1 MLFGTFVQSLEHA
14 QSSVHDKFA
23 LTHLHLL
30 VHPFLQPHFRRA
42 LQTLETS
49 GRVVHSGCQ
58 LSSLYVHPKCDGE
71 GRSIWLLR
79 LPFHTPSLIKMLEQG
94 SLFGQGE
101 NEELLR
107 VHLSA
112 STSLTNKTVDTYL
125 CWRDAFQH
133 TVLLGKKLPPGV
145 VHRYPMS

>member
-1 MLFGTFVQSLEHA
+1 MLFGTFVQSAEHV

-30 VHPFLQPHFRRA
+30 
-42 LQTLETS
+42 ESS

-58 LSSLYVHPKCDGE
+58 LSSLYVHPKRDDE

-79 LPFHTPSLIKMLEQG
+79 LPFHTPSLMKMLEQG

-101 NEELLR
+101 NEESLR

-112 STSLTNKTVDTYL
+112 STFLTNTNADTYL
-125 CWRDAFQH
+125 CWRDVFQH
-133 TVLLGKKLPPGV
+133 TVLLGK
-145 VHRYPMS
+145 